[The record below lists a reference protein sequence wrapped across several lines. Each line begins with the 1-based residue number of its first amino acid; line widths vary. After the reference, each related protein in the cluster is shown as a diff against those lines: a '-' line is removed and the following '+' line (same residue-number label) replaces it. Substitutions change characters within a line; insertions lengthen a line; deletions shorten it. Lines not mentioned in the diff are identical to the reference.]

1 MDSLLWTCLTQSGSH
16 RCAYISPRSRQRTIK
31 CCALEVLCHSSLSNK
46 VCNFFFWW
54 LAISMT
60 LLIVSVEV
68 ILLIRV
74 YAVYDRNKRILY
86 GLAGF
91 FLLTLTT
98 TVILWVFYRE
108 PELGLPP
115 VYGITGCY
123 APTTSNLWGL
133 SFVPAILNEIILCL
147 FMLYK
152 AWITYK
158 NDYGSWLLKLLVQD
172 SLLYFSSIFVVL
184 LLNCLVFSFAPRN
197 LVEIGLGWSYAVPCT
212 MGSRLLLGMLQQ
224 ASHVSI
230 SK

>member
-1 MDSLLWTCLTQSGSH
+1 MDSLLWTCLTHSGSH

-31 CCALEVLCHSSLSNK
+31 CCALEVLLQDDYIDSILLFS
-46 VCNFFFWW
+46 CNFFFWW

-60 LLIVSVEV
+60 LLIDWDVN
-68 ILLIRV
+68 LLQV
-74 YAVYDRNKRILY
+74 YAVYDYNKRILY

-98 TVILWVFYRE
+98 MVILW
-108 PELGLPP
+108 LGLPP

-172 SLLYFSSIFVVL
+172 SLLYFAGIFVVL

-212 MGSRLLLGMLQQ
+212 MGSCLLLGMLQK